1 MMDSV
6 FLVSL
11 LVNVLLAATAA
22 QGFVLKSGSEGILWS
37 NDPHCGEGE
46 HKGMLQRNHLT
57 FRI

>member
-11 LVNVLLAATAA
+11 LVNVLLATAA

-37 NDPHCGEGE
+37 NNPHCGEGE
-46 HKGMLQRNHLT
+46 HKG
-57 FRI
+57 